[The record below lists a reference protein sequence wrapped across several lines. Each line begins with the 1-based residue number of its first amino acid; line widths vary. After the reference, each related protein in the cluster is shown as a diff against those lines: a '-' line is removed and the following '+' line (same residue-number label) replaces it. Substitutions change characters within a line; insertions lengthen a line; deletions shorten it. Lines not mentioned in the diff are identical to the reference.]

1 MATYEDTG
9 IWKRSLGEL
18 SDASHGA
25 QRERLCTA
33 YRAFWANAVVLS
45 REIQR
50 DAPNLT
56 LHDESH
62 FDALWN
68 AADQIAGPELT
79 LTPVEVFV
87 LGGAILLHDNANSLA
102 AFPGGLEELS
112 HTPEWKDAL
121 VDWTGKSGSESGCED
136 LSPETSSAVLFEV
149 LRSLHAERAL
159 TLAGLSFK
167 NGDRTV
173 HLLEDDQLRTHLGEI
188 MGLVAASHHWDVA
201 TLVTRLPPIRGA
213 LGGMPQTWTVRP
225 VLLACLLRCADAIQ
239 LDQQRAP
246 DFLYAMLRLRG
257 VSESHWRAQNRLA
270 TPVIAPDDSTAL
282 IFSSTIPFGPADS
295 DAWWIAHDAIQ
306 VANRE
311 LQSSN
316 ALLRDQRLPHF
327 AVNRVEGSL
336 SPLALSRF
344 VTVNGWRPV
353 QAEIKISQIG
363 KVVEMFGGE
372 ELYGNDPSVAL
383 RELIQNAADAVR
395 FRREIEPLGSGYE
408 GRITIRL
415 KTSEHQPDIHW
426 LDVEDDGLGMSEA
439 VLTGPL
445 IDFGSSYMS
454 SALVKSERPGL
465 LSKGKKRLGR
475 YGIGFFSCFMIAEE
489 VLVTSRQFDDGR
501 DKLRTLHFQDGLGHR
516 PLLLDG
522 RPVDFGSVSS
532 TRVRL
537 RLTSDKFTKLFRLK
551 LGYSDFRPI
560 SLSALIGVICPM
572 LDANVYVEESG
583 DTRLIHSR
591 RWMDEDRLT
600 WLRRITAA
608 DLRSDQR
615 LDENLAIAAPLLTF
629 VDPSEP
635 SLGLACITGMSSAGV
650 ATVSTLKASVV
661 FSSPFADE
669 FVGALDYEPA
679 DPRRSRGKPKAGDRL
694 HAWASDQAKLSV
706 EAGIEIPE
714 KLYIAERVADFGGD
728 ASPVLVMLL
737 NKNWADLGLILKHLT
752 EVGPLYAPI
761 TNNYSMEGQTVITVI
776 REHHTGFMDNYRPGE
791 LEHLLPTLQS
801 GSNNSKLYALPNSN
815 DPAELGFLMLLTKF
829 AGERGIPIQA
839 EMIERVEFARYVGQE
854 SPRDG
859 LTHGKLIGCAGL
871 KISVSEPSST

>member
-9 IWKRSLGEL
+9 IWLRSLGDV
-18 SDASHGA
+18 SDSRHDA
-25 QRERLCTA
+25 QRERLRTA
-33 YRAFWANAVVLS
+33 YRAFWDNATVLS

-56 LHDESH
+56 LHDEAH
-62 FDALWN
+62 FDALWS
-68 AADQIAGPELT
+68 AADQIAGPELM
-79 LTPVEVFV
+79 LTPLEVFV

-102 AFPGGLEELS
+102 AFPGGLEALR
-112 HTPEWKDAL
+112 HTPEWQDAL
-121 VDWTGKSGSESGCED
+121 VDWTGNSGSEPD
-136 LSPETSSAVLFEV
+136 LDALSPEALSAVLFEV

-167 NGDRTV
+167 NGERTV
-173 HLLEDDQLRTHLGEI
+173 HLIEDDQLRTHLGDI

-201 TLVTRLPPIRGA
+201 TLGTRLPSIRGA

-225 VLLACLLRCADAIQ
+225 ILLACLLRCADATQ

-270 TPVIAPDDSTAL
+270 TPVIAPDDPTAL
-282 IFSSTIPFGPADS
+282 IFSSTIPFGPGDS

-327 AVNRVEGSL
+327 AVNRVEGAL
-336 SPLALSRF
+336 SPSALSRF
-344 VTVNGWRPV
+344 VAVNGWRPV

-372 ELYGNDPSVAL
+372 ELYGHDPSVAL

-395 FRREIEPLGSGYE
+395 FRRELEPQGSGYE

-415 KTSEHQPDIHW
+415 KANEQQPHTYW

-475 YGIGFFSCFMIAEE
+475 YGIGFFSCFMIADE

-516 PLLLDG
+516 PLLLDD
-522 RPVDFGSVSS
+522 RPADFGSVSS

-537 RLTSDKFTKLFRLK
+537 RLTTDNHAKLLK
-551 LGYSDFRPI
+551 LQFGGFRDSLPI
-560 SLSALIGVICPM
+560 SLSALVGALCPM
-572 LDANVYVEESG
+572 LDANVYVEELG
-583 DTRLIHSR
+583 QTRLIHSR
-591 RWMDEDRLT
+591 CWMDEDRLT

-608 DLRSDQR
+608 DVRSNQI
-615 LDENLAIAAPLLTF
+615 LDENLASAAPLLTF
-629 VDPSEP
+629 VDPNEP
-635 SLGLACITGMSSAGV
+635 NLGLACITGMPSAGV
-650 ATVSTLKASVV
+650 ATVSTLKANVV
-661 FSSPFADE
+661 FGSPFLDE
-669 FVGALDYEPA
+669 FVGAIDYEPEA
-679 DPRRSRGKPKAGDRL
+679 PRRSRGKPKAGDRL
-694 HAWASDQAKLSV
+694 HSWASDQAKINQEV
-706 EAGIEIPE
+706 GIEIPR
-714 KLYIAERVADFGGD
+714 KLYVAERVANFGGD
-728 ASPVLVMLL
+728 ATPVVMMRL
-737 NKNWADLGLILKHLT
+737 NQEWADLDTILKHLM
-752 EVGPLYAPI
+752 EVGPLHAPV
-761 TNNYSMEGQTVITVI
+761 TYNHSVEGQVVITVV
-776 REHHTGFMDNYRPGE
+776 RERHTGFIDNYLPSE
-791 LEHLLPTLQS
+791 LEYLLPTLQS
-801 GSNNSKLYALPNSN
+801 GSNSSNLYVVPTSD
-815 DPAELGFLMLLTKF
+815 DPAELGFLMLLKRF
-829 AGERGIPIQA
+829 AGQRGISIQDDI
-839 EMIERVEFARYVGQE
+839 IERVEFARYVGQA

-859 LTHGKLIGCAGL
+859 LEPGKLIGCSGL
-871 KISVSEPSST
+871 KIWVE

>member
-1 MATYEDTG
+1 
-9 IWKRSLGEL
+9 LGDD
-18 SDASHGA
+18 SDARHDI
-25 QRERLCTA
+25 QRERLRTA
-33 YRAFWANAVVLS
+33 YRAFWTNATVLS

-56 LHDESH
+56 LHDEAH
-62 FDALWN
+62 FDALWS
-68 AADQIAGPELT
+68 AADQIAGPELM
-79 LTPVEVFV
+79 LTPLEVFV

-102 AFPGGLEELS
+102 AFPGGLEAIRR
-112 HTPEWKDAL
+112 TPEWQDAL
-121 VDWTGKSGSESGCED
+121 VEWAGKSSSEPDLEA
-136 LSPETSSAVLFEV
+136 LSPEASSAVLFEV

-167 NGDRTV
+167 NGERIV
-173 HLLEDDQLRTHLGEI
+173 HLIEDDQLRTHLGDI

-201 TLVTRLPPIRGA
+201 SLGIRLPSIRGA
-213 LGGMPQTWTVRP
+213 LGGMPQAWTVRP
-225 VLLACLLRCADAIQ
+225 VLLACLLRCADATQ

-270 TPVIAPDDSTAL
+270 TPVIAPDDPTAL
-282 IFSSTIPFGPADS
+282 IFSSTIPFGPGDS

-327 AVNRVEGSL
+327 AVNRVEGAL
-336 SPLALSRF
+336 SPMALSRF
-344 VTVNGWRPV
+344 VAVSGWRPV

-372 ELYGNDPSVAL
+372 ELYGHDPSVAL

-395 FRREIEPLGSGYE
+395 FRQELEPQGSGYE

-415 KTSEHQPDIHW
+415 KADEQQPNTHW

-475 YGIGFFSCFMIAEE
+475 YGIGFFSCFMIADE

-516 PLLLDG
+516 PLLLDD
-522 RPVDFGSVSS
+522 RPTDFGSVSS

-537 RLTSDKFTKLFRLK
+537 RLTTDKHKKLLTLQ
-551 LGYSDFRPI
+551 LGGYQNSLPI
-560 SLSALIGVICPM
+560 SLSALVGVLCPM
-572 LDANVYVEESG
+572 LDANVYVEEFG
-583 DTRLIHSR
+583 ETRLIHSR

-600 WLRRITAA
+600 WLKRITAA
-608 DLRSDQR
+608 DVRASQS
-615 LDENLAIAAPLLTF
+615 LDENLASAAPLLTF
-629 VDPSEP
+629 VDPNQP
-635 SLGLACITGMSSAGV
+635 NLGLACITGMPSAGV
-650 ATVSTLKASVV
+650 ATVSTLKASMV
-661 FSSPFADE
+661 FGSPFLDD
-669 FVGALDYEPA
+669 FVGALDYESE

-694 HAWASDQAKLSV
+694 HSWASDQAKLNL
-706 EAGIEIPE
+706 EAGIEIPR
-714 KLYIAERVADFGGD
+714 KLYLAERVANFGGD
-728 ASPVLVMLL
+728 ATPVVMMRL
-737 NKNWADLGLILKHLT
+737 NQEWVDLDSILKHLAD
-752 EVGPLYAPI
+752 VGPLYAPV
-761 TNNYSMEGQTVITVI
+761 TYSHSVERQVVITVV
-776 REHHTGFMDNYRPGE
+776 RERHTGLLDNYRPGE
-791 LEHLLPTLQS
+791 LEFVLPTLQS
-801 GSNNSKLYALPNSN
+801 GSNNSVLYAVPTPD
-815 DPAELGFLMLLTKF
+815 DPAELGFVMLLKRF
-829 AGERGIPIQA
+829 AGRHGMSIQTDI
-839 EMIERVEFARYVGQE
+839 IERVEFARYVGQA

-859 LTHGKLIGCAGL
+859 LEPGKMIGCAGL
-871 KISVSEPSST
+871 KIWVELNNLNRP